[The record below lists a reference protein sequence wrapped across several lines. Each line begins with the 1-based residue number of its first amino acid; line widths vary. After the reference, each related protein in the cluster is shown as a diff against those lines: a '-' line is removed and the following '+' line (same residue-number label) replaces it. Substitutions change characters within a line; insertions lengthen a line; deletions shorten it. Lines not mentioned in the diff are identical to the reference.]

1 MKILEETPNNLTI
14 QTPAIVVVL
23 GRLVCGLILIVGA
36 IGIVVTQ
43 QTSGNLY
50 IFGLLTLLGFIGLFI
65 PSQRTFYLNK
75 NENKLTVKK
84 ERLLGKST
92 LEYSLENINVRV
104 KIHEIKGKK
113 GVLLYFYELILERN
127 HNSKKINLSG
137 RTSGSYIWQRDEAVA
152 IADKIRSFV
161 GSQQTTLG
169 SKKQNWDI
177 EGEVS
182 VAIIQHT
189 PSKLVLQDPVRQIWL
204 FRLCFLP
211 FLLVGCVGLLLSIF
225 ERALPNW
232 FMLIF
237 LTLGIVGFI
246 LPSVT
251 TLEIDKQE
259 KKLRVKVARFFL
271 IKKLEYPLDEV
282 KVNVQRSSIRQNR
295 KPAWKVI
302 LETIPDA
309 KTRNLFSYNLNR
321 NAAMEVAELIRSFL

>member
-1 MKILEETPNNLTI
+1 MKILEDTSTNITM
-14 QTPAIVVVL
+14 QTPTIVVVL

-50 IFGLLTLLGFIGLFI
+50 IFSLLILLGFLGLFI
-65 PSQRTFYLNK
+65 PSQRTFYFDK
-75 NENKLTVKK
+75 SENKLTVKK

-92 LEYSLENINVRV
+92 VDYPLENINVRV
-104 KIHEIKGKK
+104 KRHEIKGKK
-113 GVLLYFYELILERN
+113 GVLLYFYELILERT

-137 RTSGSYIWQRDEAVA
+137 RTSGSYIWQRDQAVA

-161 GSQQTTLG
+161 GSQQITSGNL
-169 SKKQNWDI
+169 KQNWEI

-182 VAIIQHT
+182 VEIIQHT
-189 PSKLVLQDPVRQIWL
+189 PTKLILQDPVRQIWL

-211 FLLVGCVGLLLSIF
+211 FLLVGCAGLLLSIV

-259 KKLRVKVARFFL
+259 KKLRVKIARFFL

-295 KPAWKVI
+295 KPAWKVV
-302 LETIPDA
+302 LEVIPDA
-309 KTRNLFSYNLNR
+309 KTRNLFSYNLEKNG
-321 NAAMEVAELIRSFL
+321 AMEVAELIRSFF